1 MRTLRQ
7 CIGLALFLLGAGVGL
22 AYGYGAQ
29 EALFESVSAGASVG
43 LSVGITDPSM
53 PALLKLTYMVQMWAG
68 RLEFVAV
75 FALLGFA
82 YAWLRGK

>member
-1 MRTLRQ
+1 MTVSL
-7 CIGLALFLLGAGVGL
+7 LYVALFLLGAGVGL

-53 PALLKLTYMVQMWAG
+53 PAGVEAHVHGADVGGTSRVRCG
-68 RLEFVAV
+68 VR
-75 FALLGFA
+75 FARVCLCVVEGEVT
-82 YAWLRGK
+82 